1 MTTTNTT
8 IQCTTCTNKHEV
20 HYHQKLLHYHC
31 QEGRIWIVQCKYCN
45 FSTIETERIHDWKRY
60 ENAHL
65 KTCTFNFGNNET
77 YDFGE
82 NDNNFAQRLSKK
94 NQLMLKYQNKQMD
107 ETTAE
112 LIMDVDKLM
121 RRWNISWGCGK
132 NIIEIISM

>member
-1 MTTTNTT
+1 MLFDWYVLHTL
-8 IQCTTCTNKHEV
+8 Q
-20 HYHQKLLHYHC
+20 YHIFILNIDITSH
-31 QEGRIWIVQCKYCN
+31 
-45 FSTIETERIHDWKRY
+45 
-60 ENAHL
+60 
-65 KTCTFNFGNNET
+65 
-77 YDFGE
+77 
-82 NDNNFAQRLSKK
+82 KK